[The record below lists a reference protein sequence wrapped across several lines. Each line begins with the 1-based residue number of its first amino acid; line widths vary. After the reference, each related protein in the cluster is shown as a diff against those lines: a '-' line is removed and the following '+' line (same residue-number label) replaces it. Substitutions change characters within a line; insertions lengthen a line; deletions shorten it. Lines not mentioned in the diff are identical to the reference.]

1 MDKDHLMVLPYPS
14 QFSITQGWPVLPCW
28 LCLGSREPHLQAAL
42 GLAGAPRP
50 DSGMH
55 APLRPPVTGSFAQQG
70 QVEEAYPREAGA
82 GEDAYPLKVEQV
94 LLEGLPG
101 LGLLALVDD
110 VGVLLV
116 PAALIVLA
124 AVGLPIS

>member
-1 MDKDHLMVLPYPS
+1 MRKTNTQML
-14 QFSITQGWPVLPCW
+14 SILI
-28 LCLGSREPHLQAAL
+28 
-42 GLAGAPRP
+42 
-50 DSGMH
+50 
-55 APLRPPVTGSFAQQG
+55 
-70 QVEEAYPREAGA
+70 Y
-82 GEDAYPLKVEQV
+82 
-94 LLEGLPG
+94 LPG